1 MRQKERKPSGSTG
14 SREKM
19 GLSIPCTQTLSLAKE
34 LPICAV
40 WDRSAAVTWPTDEL
54 WVKHSPSAPGMSSC
68 SCCVREGISISSSN
82 YARLTKKKRKKKKK
96 QREKKKSQF
105 LEVGFLLL
113 KSPILVLYVSHRASP
128 TLQQQG
134 GSAGSAIA
142 GRLLPAFSVRADN

>member
-82 YARLTKKKRKKKKK
+82 YARLTKKKKKKKNRGK
-96 QREKKKSQF
+96 KKKSISGSGVF
-105 LEVGFLLL
+105 AFEV
-113 KSPILVLYVSHRASP
+113 SNSR
-128 TLQQQG
+128 
-134 GSAGSAIA
+134 
-142 GRLLPAFSVRADN
+142 SVRLTQSIPHTSAAGGKCRKCNSRTAPACFQCSC